1 MFRSE
6 LCFAGRQTRAMRLY
20 LSWRPALEA
29 EVKRPMCLG
38 SGDVHLDGLVEECPL
53 GSSPAVTTFSL
64 L

>member
-6 LCFAGRQTRAMRLY
+6 VCSTGRQTRTMRLC

-29 EVKRPMCLG
+29 PTCLG
-38 SGDVHLDGLVEECPL
+38 SGDVHLDGLVEDCPL
-53 GSSPAVTTFSL
+53 DSSPAATTFSL